1 MRPKCASFGS
11 RVSCWSRVILFY
23 QVWEMIDQISLAI
36 STINSASYEA
46 MDGLG
51 ARQKLRLGF
60 IECSDCGWIFRRKKT
75 LPSCLSDDDQAPP
88 DHLFFPKYIP

>member
-1 MRPKCASFGS
+1 MLL
-11 RVSCWSRVILFY
+11 LFY
-23 QVWEMIDQISLAI
+23 QVGEMINQVSLAI

-60 IECSDCGWIFRRKKT
+60 IECSDNGWIFRRKKIF
-75 LPSCLSDDDQAPP
+75 PSYLSDDDQAPP